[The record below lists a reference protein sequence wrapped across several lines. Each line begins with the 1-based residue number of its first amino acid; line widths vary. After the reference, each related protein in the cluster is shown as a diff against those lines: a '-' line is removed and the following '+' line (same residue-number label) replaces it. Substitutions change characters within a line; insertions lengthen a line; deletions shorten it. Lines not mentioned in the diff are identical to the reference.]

1 MPLLH
6 STAAAESI
14 ARGTGSWARSWATS
28 CSRLHSQDCY
38 VCKLTHAYISS
49 QEGLWLV
56 GDKAKAEGRQ
66 EGITAISE
74 PNLRGAAHG
83 NIKHCPSRP
92 FQEEGWRPRT
102 TSQPPT
108 APNGIPCMGPIGVA
122 LAGSWIC
129 TAAPHSA
136 PARRRTGAPSFLLTT
151 DKCSARGARRRDIVV
166 VDKVPDRTPGRS
178 AKDAQNAKLCCLNS
192 RRWIIRSEHVLNNV
206 PYAHICPRYLPVWR
220 LGRRRVVWI
229 RF

>member
-14 ARGTGSWARSWATS
+14 ARGTGSWATS

-92 FQEEGWRPRT
+92 FRRKVGGRGRQASHLRHRTGSRAWVRLGLRWPEVGSARP
-102 TSQPPT
+102 PPT
-108 APNGIPCMGPIGVA
+108 LLRRG
-122 LAGSWIC
+122 AGL
-129 TAAPHSA
+129 
-136 PARRRTGAPSFLLTT
+136 ARRASYSRLTNARL
-151 DKCSARGARRRDIVV
+151 KVRGAGTSLLSTKCPTGLLVDRR
-166 VDKVPDRTPGRS
+166 KMLKTPS
-178 AKDAQNAKLCCLNS
+178 CAVL
-192 RRWIIRSEHVLNNV
+192 IRGV
-206 PYAHICPRYLPVWR
+206 
-220 LGRRRVVWI
+220 G
-229 RF
+229 